1 MATPNAARH
10 HDLEQRLRD
19 MDNSIRDLGSLAM
32 GRKISPVFAKSQY
45 AEDNAA
51 PSFGTSTQ
59 TYWASPA
66 LGRPPQG
73 YSIAHISVQVS
84 AGASFGA
91 SSGNL
96 TVAPYLDYDTASGNT
111 ISGPAINSGNSN
123 IAVANSFWSY
133 TITGL
138 TQAHFINL
146 GLGVIR
152 GGDSPTPVAG
162 SCNWHLSASII
173 FLH

>member
-10 HDLEQRLRD
+10 RDLEQRLKD
-19 MDNSIRDLGSLAM
+19 LETQVHGVASIAL

-45 AEDNAA
+45 DENPSA

-66 LGRPPQG
+66 IGTPPKG
-73 YSIAHISVQVS
+73 YSIAHINIQVS
-84 AGASFGA
+84 AGASFGTGT
-91 SSGNL
+91 GNL
-96 TVAPYLDYDTASGNT
+96 TVAPFLDYDTASGNT
-111 ISGPAINSGNSN
+111 ISGPSINSGNSN

-133 TITGL
+133 TLTGL

-152 GGDSPTPVAG
+152 GSDSPTPVAG

-173 FLH
+173 FLN